1 MTSHS
6 PTASPV
12 IPVADPRPRNQH
24 TTVTDSIIKLTA
36 TDFEEANAHL
46 SLVFNDPNF
55 AELVPALYEP
65 TDRHMSCNLAVRRGG
80 RIAAIVGVF
89 PIEWNVGDTRLK
101 LAGIGGVSVHPDFR
115 GQGLMR
121 LLMDAAMEEIEQAR
135 YHAACLG
142 GNRRRYG
149 HWGFEKAGLEAA
161 FVVTPNS
168 LEHSGPSTHAIEN
181 GTFHIAP
188 ASASDFSAM
197 HALYR
202 RLPIHCTRSS
212 ESFHRHLLNWRR
224 QPLVLRTSDN
234 LVAGYACFD
243 PKDAS
248 CVECSFESDVALQS
262 FLSIQTAA
270 VGRPLRIFVPLIR
283 DQKFERLEALSDDAS
298 LIECS
303 NWRIYDWPAVVGAL
317 LKVKHSFTS
326 LVPGSCVIR
335 VTAAPRLGDRA
346 AGRSV
351 TFRIVV
357 DTKVSCELCDNPPD
371 FEADGAS
378 LLRALASP
386 LPPDLPRSA
395 SHLAQWRPLP
405 LMIPM
410 QDRI

>member
-1 MTSHS
+1 M
-6 PTASPV
+6 
-12 IPVADPRPRNQH
+12 
-24 TTVTDSIIKLTA
+24 TDSIIKLTA
-36 TDFEEANAHL
+36 TDFEEAIAHL

-65 TDRHMSCNLAVRRGG
+65 TDRHMGCNLAVRRNG
-80 RIAAIVGVF
+80 RLAAIVGVF

-121 LLMDAAMEEIEQAR
+121 LLMDAAMKEIEQAG

-149 HWGFEKAGLEAA
+149 HWGFEKAGVEAA
-161 FVVTPNS
+161 FVVTANS
-168 LEHSGPSTHAIEN
+168 LEHSGRSKLPAEARP
-181 GTFHIAP
+181 FHIAQ
-188 ASASDFSAM
+188 ATASDFSAM

-202 RLPIHCTRSS
+202 RLPIHCTRASD
-212 ESFHRHLLNWRR
+212 SFHRHLLNWRR
-224 QPLVLRTSDN
+224 QPLVLRTSSN
-234 LVAGYACFD
+234 RVAGYACFD

-248 CVECSFESDVALQS
+248 CVECCFESDEALQS

-270 VGRPLRIFVPLIR
+270 AGQPLRMFAPLIR
-283 DQKFERLEALSDDAS
+283 DQQFERLEALSDDAS

-317 LKVKHSFTS
+317 LKVKHSFTP
-326 LVPGSCVIR
+326 LAPGSCGIR
-335 VTAAPRLGDRA
+335 VTAAPQLGDRV
-346 AGRSV
+346 AGKSV
-351 TFRIVV
+351 TFRMNV
-357 DTKVSCELCDNPPD
+357 DTEASCELCDNPPD

-386 LPPDLPRSA
+386 LPLDLPRSA